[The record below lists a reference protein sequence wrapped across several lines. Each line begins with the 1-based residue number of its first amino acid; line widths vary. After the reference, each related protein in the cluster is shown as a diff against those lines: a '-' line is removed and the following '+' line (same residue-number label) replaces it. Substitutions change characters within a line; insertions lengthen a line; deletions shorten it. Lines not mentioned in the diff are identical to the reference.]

1 LAYTPK
7 LSAGALKYLE
17 RLDRNTA
24 RRIIDK
30 ITALSKDPYNF
41 SLSKPLRDSNKRSA
55 RISDHRILFVVE
67 SDILLVADIEPR
79 GQVYRAL

>member
-1 LAYTPK
+1 MYTPK
-7 LSAGALKYLE
+7 LSADALKYLE

-41 SLSKPLRDSNKRSA
+41 RLSKPLRDSNKRSA
-55 RISDHRILFVVE
+55 PVGDYRILFVVE
-67 SDILLVADIEPR
+67 SDILLVADIGPR
-79 GQVYRAL
+79 GQVYRDL

>member
-7 LSAGALKYLE
+7 LSADALKYLE

-55 RISDHRILFVVE
+55 RVGDYRILFVVE
-67 SDILLVADIEPR
+67 ADILLVAGIGAG
-79 GQVYRAL
+79 GQGYRDL